1 MRRQQVPLWT
11 RATTSACLTLHLLCS
26 VPPCSRPVL
35 LCSVPP
41 PLSVHLHPPRVRSCH
56 DWSWGFSLA
65 YTHAGCRSTVLVCCP
80 FHSAVL
86 SAPRTGSVVCGSAT
100 FGPVTFG
107 SLAFGCTRVAPV
119 VCLLLYSYLIHK
131 LFYIHHISIHLK
143 SQFCCSYRIALL
155 ALGKATPLLK
165 KDYDPS
171 Y

>member
-11 RATTSACLTLHLLCS
+11 RATTSACLALPLLCS

-35 LCSVPP
+35 PCSVPP
-41 PLSVHLHPPRVRSCH
+41 PLSVSPGPVTTGLARLHPRRL
-56 DWSWGFSLA
+56 SLHCA
-65 YTHAGCRSTVLVCCP
+65 CVLSFPLCCP
-80 FHSAVL
+80 FHSVVL